1 MSLGPGSLPLIQLAS
16 LCFLRPWLCSRLRE
30 AIIPSVIL
38 SSASV
43 LLGHLF
49 LSTHSQTHSG
59 QSPPHLP
66 PSCQSF
72 SRELLRLHF
81 NKAASVATDFPQS
94 QDKWLIASNYFLS
107 FPAPD
112 FPQGSSDVYTHGE
125 SSSTSQP
132 GLTE

>member
-16 LCFLRPWLCSRLRE
+16 LCFLRPWLCSRLRA

-38 SSASV
+38 STDSV
-43 LLGHLF
+43 LLGH
-49 LSTHSQTHSG
+49 STHSQTHSG

-66 PSCQSF
+66 PSRQSF

-81 NKAASVATDFPQS
+81 HKAASVATDFPQS

-112 FPQGSSDVYTHGE
+112 FPQGSSAVYTYGE
-125 SSSTSQP
+125 NSSLSQP